1 MILFKLFY
9 GEQKKNLSVDNYF
22 MIGDLLEASL
32 IKFDLRDEDLDY
44 IYFKYENKIIILG
57 SDELRFNDNINDL
70 ISNFDIPEYTLI
82 LKKRYTY
89 DVNSLTLQHQI
100 NDSMHRL
107 IYNRFKLYLQ
117 ERNDK
122 IIAERLQNE
131 EKKSIIN
138 QSYSSRFY
146 PRTELPFTPNNTF
159 DNIDTNTSNTNNN
172 VRMCRNV
179 SIHFPRSSIIQTTI
193 RSPLLS
199 DSDDYEDSAETLS
212 SSNDS
217 INNNQEESISFS
229 EEDMV
234 NANTEN
240 TISPTTTPTSNSSN
254 ITNEHKN
261 NVHNTNSNTNSN
273 TNTERKYQIPSYPRN
288 MYNNTLYSH
297 PYRNLNTTQNQ
308 YTQEHKR
315 ERIERK
321 NMLIAERN
329 NTINR
334 IRELERK
341 YGIDL
346 TDLSNNSRSSTLSSI
361 TNIINRT
368 IGLIN
373 IHDIF
378 NEYSQIIN
386 SSINQMNEIN
396 ENIIENIP
404 NNLLEDVKVVMSVEE
419 FETLDD
425 KKYIE
430 YINSIRPDDI
440 IDKKSNNE
448 ESKDSVPNSQEEE
461 TDSETETL
469 DVKDR
474 DCCSICSDDFEN
486 NSIITKL
493 PTCRH
498 FFHKNCI
505 KRWLTECKNKCPL
518 CNTNVSVN
526 PVYY

>member
-1 MILFKLFY
+1 
-9 GEQKKNLSVDNYF
+9 
-22 MIGDLLEASL
+22 
-32 IKFDLRDEDLDY
+32 
-44 IYFKYENKIIILG
+44 
-57 SDELRFNDNINDL
+57 
-70 ISNFDIPEYTLI
+70 
-82 LKKRYTY
+82 
-89 DVNSLTLQHQI
+89 
-100 NDSMHRL
+100 
-107 IYNRFKLYLQ
+107 
-117 ERNDK
+117 
-122 IIAERLQNE
+122 
-131 EKKSIIN
+131 
-138 QSYSSRFY
+138 
-146 PRTELPFTPNNTF
+146 
-159 DNIDTNTSNTNNN
+159 
-172 VRMCRNV
+172 
-179 SIHFPRSSIIQTTI
+179 
-193 RSPLLS
+193 
-199 DSDDYEDSAETLS
+199 
-212 SSNDS
+212 
-217 INNNQEESISFS
+217 
-229 EEDMV
+229 
-234 NANTEN
+234 
-240 TISPTTTPTSNSSN
+240 
-254 ITNEHKN
+254 
-261 NVHNTNSNTNSN
+261 
-273 TNTERKYQIPSYPRN
+273 

-346 TDLSNNSRSSTLSSI
+346 TDLSNNSRSSSLTSI

-419 FETLDD
+419 FESLDD

-448 ESKDSVPNSQEEE
+448 ELKDSVPNSQEEE